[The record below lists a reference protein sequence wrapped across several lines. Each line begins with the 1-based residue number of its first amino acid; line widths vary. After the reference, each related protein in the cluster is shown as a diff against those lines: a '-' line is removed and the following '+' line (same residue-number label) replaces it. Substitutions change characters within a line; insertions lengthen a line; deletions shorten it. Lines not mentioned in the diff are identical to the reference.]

1 MMKSLVRI
9 VAVVALVLVGW
20 LGREAVGFKAEAR
33 KERTREAPVVTAL
46 VVTNGVF
53 NPPSE
58 YVGHVE
64 PAQVTDILPQVDGYV
79 QRVCFTEGDKVEKGD
94 LLFEID
100 QEQYLAAKNLRYSEV
115 ASAEAKV
122 TVAQSEVDRAERY
135 YRRLSAADERG
146 VSATERDTAET
157 SLASA
162 KAALNA
168 ANAAVE
174 QAKASAAIADFNL
187 RHTKVYSPISGRIGK
202 ALHHVGDYVSPSKS
216 ALARVVQTD
225 PIRVVFP
232 VSDRDY
238 DAWQAAAERGG
249 RALKDSRR
257 LRLTLPDGSIY
268 GHEGVI
274 DFGDNEMSRETATL
288 TMHVCFANPAG
299 RLVANA
305 FVRVLS
311 DERNPPSAL
320 VVPTA
325 ALVRTDEG
333 LQAWVVADD
342 GKVHPVMV
350 ETGGE
355 WNGLSRI
362 EKGLS
367 EGVRIVGSG
376 AFKLK
381 ESPRWLYRRGRE
393 AEALASLAANNGE
406 EKAAEI
412 LAEMKASDAAE
423 AAQKAANAA
432 ATDTLFQ
439 KKYVIPF
446 LLAVTILACNQTT
459 GINSVLNY
467 TVTIFRETG
476 LQGAFA
482 NFSDLAIKVMNML
495 MTIVACTLVDK
506 KGRKFLLKL
515 GTSGIIVGLSGVGLT
530 FLAISQKWMA
540 ASMTTGVIAT
550 VFFFM
555 FIAFYAVGPGVC
567 VWLALTE
574 LMPTRIRANGM
585 AIAMIINQGVSALIA
600 TVFPTWVASWG
611 FPGVFFCLAGFT
623 VVYFITAAFFLPETK
638 GRTLEEIEQYFT
650 TGKMPEKK

>member
-1 MMKSLVRI
+1 MANGSAKLVKLA
-9 VAVVALVLVGW
+9 VAVAVFLVGW
-20 LGREAVGFKAEAR
+20 FAREAIGFKAAPR
-33 KERTREAPVVTAL
+33 KDRSREAPTVTVL
-46 VVTNGVF
+46 TVTNGVF
-53 NPPSE
+53 NPPAE

-64 PAQVTDILPQVDGYV
+64 SAQVTDILPQVDGYI
-79 QRVCFTEGDKVEKGD
+79 QRVCFTEGEKVKKGD

-122 TVAQSEVDRAERY
+122 TVAQAEVDRAERY
-135 YRRLSAADERG
+135 YKRLSAADERG

-157 SLASA
+157 TLASA

-257 LRLTLPDGSIY
+257 LRLVLPDGSFY

-274 DFGDNEMSRETATL
+274 EFGDNEMSKETATL
-288 TMHVCFANPAG
+288 TMHVSFANPAG

-311 DERNPPSAL
+311 DEKVPPSAL

-333 LQAWVVADD
+333 LQAWVVGDD
-342 GKVHPVMV
+342 GRVHPVLV
-350 ETGGE
+350 VTDGE

-362 EKGLS
+362 ANGLS
-367 EGVRIVGSG
+367 NGARIVGRG

-381 ESPRWLYRRGRE
+381 DGDVVKV
-393 AEALASLAANNGE
+393 AE
-406 EKAAEI
+406 
-412 LAEMKASDAAE
+412 
-423 AAQKAANAA
+423 
-432 ATDTLFQ
+432 
-439 KKYVIPF
+439 P
-446 LLAVTILACNQTT
+446 
-459 GINSVLNY
+459 
-467 TVTIFRETG
+467 
-476 LQGAFA
+476 
-482 NFSDLAIKVMNML
+482 
-495 MTIVACTLVDK
+495 
-506 KGRKFLLKL
+506 
-515 GTSGIIVGLSGVGLT
+515 
-530 FLAISQKWMA
+530 
-540 ASMTTGVIAT
+540 
-550 VFFFM
+550 
-555 FIAFYAVGPGVC
+555 
-567 VWLALTE
+567 
-574 LMPTRIRANGM
+574 
-585 AIAMIINQGVSALIA
+585 
-600 TVFPTWVASWG
+600 
-611 FPGVFFCLAGFT
+611 
-623 VVYFITAAFFLPETK
+623 
-638 GRTLEEIEQYFT
+638 
-650 TGKMPEKK
+650 